1 MTINYLSN
9 GAHHKGH
16 ISQQPKKEKKICQTL
31 RLDFIQKNM
40 LVVVG
45 YVSLIMKML
54 LEIENTFNVFLVF
67 IIYYSKFRELSD

>member
-1 MTINYLSN
+1 MEPIIKVTYHNN
-9 GAHHKGH
+9 
-16 ISQQPKKEKKICQTL
+16 QKKKKKICQTL

>member
-1 MTINYLSN
+1 
-9 GAHHKGH
+9 
-16 ISQQPKKEKKICQTL
+16 
-31 RLDFIQKNM
+31 M

-67 IIYYSKFRELSD
+67 IIYYSKFKELSD